1 MSLDYTRHRTVARFY
16 LPTDLS
22 SGAFANSTQDLKR
35 GYIASYDKNWV
46 IQGIQLRILT
56 AATNNGHTLLIEK
69 SDSNGSFASATILG
83 SINFGSSDTA
93 GTKATS
99 GIIEAAADL
108 VPGEIIR
115 VRHTATGV
123 DGTLVYEADVF
134 ATPRLD

>member
-1 MSLDYTRHRTVARFY
+1 MSLDYTRHGTVARFY

-35 GYIASYDKNWV
+35 GYIASYDKNWA
-46 IQGIQLRILT
+46 IQGIQLRIIT

-69 SDSNGSFASATILG
+69 SDTSGSFASATIIA
-83 SINFGSSDTA
+83 SINFGNTDVA
-93 GTKATS
+93 LIKATS
-99 GIIEAAADL
+99 GIVAALADL
-108 VPGEIIR
+108 VPGEVVR